1 MNIRFFPLRKHRN
14 TKPARCLFFWLA
26 LGCFTA
32 IPALSLAQQ
41 QTGGVQRVGI
51 LSPFNSKADSF
62 RDAIQKRLRE
72 LGYVEG
78 SGIILEYRSSQGSAD
93 NLPRLAAELV
103 NLKVD
108 VIVTTTAGGV
118 QAAKLA
124 TTTIP
129 IVMAGVD
136 DAVGQGL
143 VSNLAKPEANVTG
156 SSWLNTELSAKRVE
170 LLKQM
175 LPKMSNFVFL
185 REAAGGA
192 SSLMATSAAARTLGL
207 RFLAWEIRSPSE
219 LDGVFA
225 AFAQQR
231 IGALMVAQGPMI
243 ISQEQRIIE
252 MARKQRLPTIFSWRQ
267 AVESG
272 GLMSYGPKPVELY
285 RRAADYVDRILKG
298 TTPDKLPV
306 EQPTS
311 FELVINSKTAQA
323 LGIKIPQTL
332 LVMADE
338 LIR

>member
-1 MNIRFFPLRKHRN
+1 MNIRFFPLRKYRN
-14 TKPARCLFFWLA
+14 AKPARRLILRLA
-26 LGCFTA
+26 LGFFTV

-41 QTGGVQRVGI
+41 QAGGIQRVGI
-51 LSPFNSKADSF
+51 LSPFSSKTDSF

-78 SGIILEYRSSQGSAD
+78 GSFIIEYRSAEGNAD
-93 NLPRLAAELV
+93 NLPRLASDLV
-103 NLKVD
+103 KLKVD
-108 VIVTTTAGGV
+108 IIVTTTAGGV

-124 TTTIP
+124 TASIP

-136 DAVGQGL
+136 DAVGQGF
-143 VSNLAKPEANVTG
+143 VSNLAKPGGNITG

-175 LPKMSNFVFL
+175 LPRMSNFVFL

-192 SSLMATSAAARTLGL
+192 SSLIATSAAARTLGL

-225 AFAQQR
+225 AFSQQR

-243 ISQEQRIIE
+243 IGQEQRIIE

-272 GLMSYGPKPVELY
+272 GLMSYGPKPLELY
-285 RRAADYVDRILKG
+285 RRAADYVDRILRG
-298 TTPDKLPV
+298 ATPDKLPV

-311 FELVINSKTAQA
+311 FELVINSKTAKA
-323 LGIKIPQTL
+323 LGISIPQTL